1 MRRHHRLAV
10 LLPGAALAALLAS
23 PLPAEAHKVVIY
35 DDVYD
40 APGPPPFD
48 QPEVVPPAP
57 SERVVWK
64 PGFWKW
70 KDGGWIWEAGHYVEK
85 PVPEAI
91 WVPGHWVYRAWG
103 SSWVPGHWE

>member
-1 MRRHHRLAV
+1 MRRHHRLAI
-10 LLPGAALAALLAS
+10 LLPAAMLAAMLAS
-23 PLPAEAHKVVIY
+23 APPAEAHKVVIY

-70 KDGGWIWEAGHYVEK
+70 KDGGWIWEAGRYVEK